1 MQRRY
6 IVKNCEV
13 WCHTYDL
20 KENNRCGLVSS
31 AQLASARSVDLYKKK
46 QIKLNSR
53 VAVGI
58 VNMDEG
64 HFLYFFA
71 HLFFTSVSMYV
82 DCETFLGLL
91 CRL

>member
-1 MQRRY
+1 MPNL
-6 IVKNCEV
+6 IKKS
-13 WCHTYDL
+13 WT
-20 KENNRCGLVSS
+20 VSTS
-31 AQLASARSVDLYKKK
+31 QFSSASARSVDLYKKK

-53 VAVGI
+53 VAVGE

-91 CRL
+91 CRLR

>member
-1 MQRRY
+1 M
-6 IVKNCEV
+6 KNCEV

-20 KENNRCGLVSS
+20 KENNRCGPV
-31 AQLASARSVDLYKKK
+31 AASARSVDLYKKK

-53 VAVGI
+53 VAVGE

-64 HFLYFFA
+64 HFLHFFA

-82 DCETFLGLL
+82 MAIRVVEFSSGGYKI
-91 CRL
+91 RKIFA